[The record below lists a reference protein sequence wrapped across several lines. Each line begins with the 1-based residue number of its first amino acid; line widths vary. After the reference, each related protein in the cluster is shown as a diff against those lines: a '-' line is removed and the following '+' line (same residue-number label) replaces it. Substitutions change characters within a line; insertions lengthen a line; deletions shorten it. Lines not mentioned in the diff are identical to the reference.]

1 MSVAFGSR
9 IAFLFKGRFA
19 EQGLVK
25 MIVAKFLSWIE
36 TAPVDRRAEATSALA
51 RAYLYS
57 PLEQAEKE
65 AAETALTILLDDPA
79 PMVRE
84 ALAQA
89 LRQSPYAPRAV
100 ILSLVQDIDAVAIP
114 VVASSP
120 VLLDS
125 ELVDMV
131 ADRGPLIQCAVASRP
146 SVSPALCA
154 AMSEV
159 ADSQACCVMLEN
171 PGAQIAVFS
180 LRRLAERFGQMPSVR
195 NMLLSLEGLPI
206 DIRQTLIV
214 QLGDALQQLSLVQ
227 SFVSS
232 ERRSSLVKDAC
243 DKATVDLASC
253 CTQGN
258 ELEALVEHLRI
269 SGQLTAD
276 LLIRSLCMGNV
287 EMFVMALVSLTDLSE
302 KRIRACVADPSE
314 ALVSTLCKKA
324 GISERVAPVVL
335 SALVAYRD
343 LQDTLGGEAPNTR
356 FGRRMVERILSD
368 YNYFAEDELDDLLAL
383 LRRFATQI
391 ARDEARS
398 LGARL
403 KQVTQVPAA

>member
-1 MSVAFGSR
+1 MGLIER
-9 IAFLFKGRFA
+9 GR
-19 EQGLVK
+19 VV

-57 PLEQAEKE
+57 PLDKDEKA

-79 PMVRE
+79 PVVRE

-89 LRQSPYAPRAV
+89 LRQSPYAPRQV
-100 ILSLVQDIDAVAIP
+100 ILSLVQDIDSIAMP
-114 VVASSP
+114 VIACSP

-125 ELVDMV
+125 ELVDLV
-131 ADRGPLIQCAVASRP
+131 ADRSLAIQCAVATRP

-159 ADSQACCVMLEN
+159 AEADACCVMLEN

-180 LRRLAERFGQMPSVR
+180 LRRLAERFGQKPAVR
-195 NMLLSLEGLPI
+195 NMLLSLDGLPI
-206 DIRQTLIV
+206 DIRQMLIV
-214 QLGDALQQLSLVQ
+214 QLGDALQQLNLVQ

-232 ERRSSLVKDAC
+232 ERRTSLVKDAC
-243 DKATVDLASC
+243 DKATIDLASC
-253 CTQGN
+253 CAHGD
-258 ELEALVEHLRI
+258 ELEALVEHLRL

-276 LLIRSLCMGNV
+276 LLIRALCMGNV
-287 EMFVMALVSLTDLSE
+287 EMFVKALVGLTALSE

-314 ALVSTLCKKA
+314 ALVVTLCKKA
-324 GISERVAPVVL
+324 GISERVAPVIL
-335 SALVAYRD
+335 SALDSYRE
-343 LQDTLGGEAPNTR
+343 LQDSMDSDVTTSR
-356 FGRRMVERILSD
+356 FGRAMVERILSD
-368 YNYFAEDELDDLLAL
+368 YNDYAEDELDDLLAL

-391 ARDEARS
+391 ARDEARA
-398 LGARL
+398 LTARY
-403 KQVTQVPAA
+403 KQISAA

>member
-1 MSVAFGSR
+1 
-9 IAFLFKGRFA
+9 
-19 EQGLVK
+19 
-25 MIVAKFLSWIE
+25 MIVEKFLSWIE

-57 PLEQAEKE
+57 PLDEAEKA

-79 PMVRE
+79 PIVRE

-89 LRQSPYAPRAV
+89 LKQSPYAPRPV
-100 ILSLVQDIDAVAIP
+100 ILSLAQDIDAVAVP
-114 VVASSP
+114 VIVSSP

-131 ADRGPLIQCAVASRP
+131 ADRGLLIQCAVASRP

-154 AMSEV
+154 AMAEV
-159 ADSQACCVMLEN
+159 ADSQACCIMLEN

-195 NMLLSLEGLPI
+195 NMLLSLDGLPI
-206 DIRQTLIV
+206 DIRQMLIV

-232 ERRSSLVKDAC
+232 ERRTSLVKDAC

-253 CTQGN
+253 CAHGD
-258 ELEALVEHLRI
+258 ELEALVEHLRL

-287 EMFVMALVSLTDLSE
+287 SMFVKALVSLTDLSE
-302 KRIRACVADPSE
+302 KRVQACVADPSE
-314 ALVSTLCKKA
+314 ALVQTLCKKA
-324 GISERVAPVVL
+324 GISERVAPVIL
-335 SALVAYRD
+335 SALVVYRELVSTIEGD
-343 LQDTLGGEAPNTR
+343 MPRSR
-356 FGRRMVERILSD
+356 FGRMMVERILSD
-368 YNYFAEDELDDLLAL
+368 YNDFAEDELDDLLAL

-391 ARDEARS
+391 ARDDARS
-398 LGARL
+398 LSMRM
-403 KQVTQVPAA
+403 KQVTAA

>member
-1 MSVAFGSR
+1 
-9 IAFLFKGRFA
+9 
-19 EQGLVK
+19 

-57 PLEQAEKE
+57 PLEVEEKE
-65 AAETALTILLDDPA
+65 AAETALTILLDDPS
-79 PMVRE
+79 PIVRE

-89 LRQSPYAPRAV
+89 LKQSPYAPRSV
-100 ILSLVQDIDAVAIP
+100 ILSLAQDVEAVAVP
-114 VVASSP
+114 VIRSSP
-120 VLLDS
+120 ILLDS
-125 ELVDMV
+125 ELVDIV
-131 ADRGPLIQCAVASRP
+131 ADQGTMIQCAVASRP

-159 ADSQACCVMLEN
+159 AGEEAVCVMLDN

-180 LRRLAERFGQMPSVR
+180 LRRLAERFGRIPSVR
-195 NMLLSLEGLPI
+195 NKLLSLEGLPI
-206 DIRQTLIV
+206 DIRQILIV

-243 DKATVDLASC
+243 DKATVNLAAC
-253 CTQGN
+253 CTRGE
-258 ELEALVEHLRI
+258 ELDALVQHLRI

-287 EMFVMALVSLTDLSE
+287 EMFVAALICLTKLSE
-302 KRIRACVADPSE
+302 KRVRACVSDPSE
-314 ALVSTLCKKA
+314 TLVRALCKKA
-324 GISERVAPVVL
+324 EISERVAPVIL

-343 LQDTLGGEAPNTR
+343 LSEDLHGEVPGTR
-356 FGRRMVERILSD
+356 FGCKMVERILGE

-391 ARDEARS
+391 ARDEARTLS
-398 LGARL
+398 ERI
-403 KQVTQVPAA
+403 KRVSAA

>member
-1 MSVAFGSR
+1 
-9 IAFLFKGRFA
+9 
-19 EQGLVK
+19 

-57 PLEQAEKE
+57 PLDESEKA

-79 PMVRE
+79 PIVRE

-89 LRQSPYAPRAV
+89 LKQSPYAPRPV

-114 VVASSP
+114 VIARSP

-131 ADRGPLIQCAVASRP
+131 ADRGTLVQCAVASRP

-159 ADSQACCVMLEN
+159 ADAEACCVMLEN

-180 LRRLAERFGQMPSVR
+180 LRRLAERFGQMPTVR
-195 NMLLSLEGLPI
+195 NMLLSLDGLPI
-206 DIRQTLIV
+206 DIRQMLIV
-214 QLGDALQQLSLVQ
+214 RLGDALKQLSLVQ
-227 SFVSS
+227 SFFNS

-253 CTQGN
+253 CAHGD
-258 ELEALVEHLRI
+258 ELEALVEHLRL

-302 KRIRACVADPSE
+302 KRVRACVVDPSE
-314 ALVSTLCKKA
+314 ALVNTLCKKS
-324 GISERVAPVVL
+324 GISSRVAPVIY
-335 SALVAYRD
+335 SALQAYVE
-343 LQDTLGGEAPNTR
+343 LGSCLDEGMPRSR
-356 FGRRMVERILSD
+356 FGRIMVERILSD
-368 YNYFAEDELDDLLAL
+368 YNDFAEDELDDLLAL

-391 ARDEARS
+391 ARDEARALS
-398 LGARL
+398 ARL
-403 KQVTQVPAA
+403 KQVTAA